1 MPFSFHPDARSG
13 IFHIRAVGQ
22 VDDTEVVDLWDRL
35 SHETA
40 FISGWPILCDCSGV
54 TALLVSSNVIES
66 FAKAARTRHNP
77 VAIIAQQAVAFGLAR
92 MYQILNDP
100 DDKRIHIFAKAHEA
114 SVWLAAGMKET
125 ARHA

>member
-1 MPFSFHPDARSG
+1 
-13 IFHIRAVGQ
+13 
-22 VDDTEVVDLWDRL
+22 
-35 SHETA
+35 
-40 FISGWPILCDCSGV
+40 
-54 TALLVSSNVIES
+54 
-66 FAKAARTRHNP
+66 
-77 VAIIAQQAVAFGLAR
+77 